1 MSDNWTWQPVEEPIG
16 PVELEI
22 EYYTHGDSDTA
33 THYDA
38 GHLGGDWVSLGGD
51 IVTTINWGAHE
62 DYRLCRRVPATGAPV
77 DAIRWL
83 VDRFGEDDPLLPYSP
98 AGRALIQSI
107 RDWLNITMQGRE
119 WEALCEY
126 MAANA
131 PEPEPYDGYPDDYP
145 EPSEDW
151 DDEGDWD

>member
-62 DYRLCRRVPATGAPV
+62 DYRLCRRVPQAGSVPV
-77 DAIRWL
+77 EDAWWL
-83 VDRFGEDDPLLPYSP
+83 FQTK
-98 AGRALIQSI
+98 RAV
-107 RDWLNITMQGRE
+107 R
-119 WEALCEY
+119 
-126 MAANA
+126 
-131 PEPEPYDGYPDDYP
+131 
-145 EPSEDW
+145 
-151 DDEGDWD
+151 

>member
-62 DYRLCRRVPATGAPV
+62 DYRLCRRVPGMGVPESVV
-77 DAIRWL
+77 DAINGIIL
-83 VDRFGEDDPLLPYSP
+83 
-98 AGRALIQSI
+98 AGNPMIQDAAQWGQDVAVI
-107 RDWLNITMQGRE
+107 DAWIDTQTPHCGRE
-119 WEALCEY
+119 DS
-126 MAANA
+126 N
-131 PEPEPYDGYPDDYP
+131 D
-145 EPSEDW
+145 
-151 DDEGDWD
+151 